1 MTMSHDQSQIS
12 PLARQLQ
19 ELVSRGVVTP
29 SYMPVG
35 DFPSAYV
42 VVPVYDSGNASGL
55 TKPEFANNHA
65 QLARHP

>member
-1 MTMSHDQSQIS
+1 MTQHQTEFS
-12 PLARQLQ
+12 PLARRLQ
-19 ELVSRGVVTP
+19 ELVSQGIVTP
-29 SYMPVG
+29 SYMPVS

-55 TKPEFANNHA
+55 TKPEFATNHA